1 MWLYD
6 GEPDHICLGVKD
18 ASPHEGGYVV
28 VFQLDSGET
37 RILATRFPA
46 KCVSSWKSHARRYG
60 GVDVTRVLVSRP
72 HHRYE
77 KIKRMLAAE
86 LVNGED
92 GGLHTGPVTVD
103 AITKKALE
111 LFAIQAASVEPH
123 PDAVHLASG
132 W

>member
-18 ASPHEGGYVV
+18 ASPHKESYVV

-46 KCVSSWKSHARRYG
+46 KYVSSWKSHARRYG

-77 KIKRMLAAE
+77 KIKRMLAAVSVLLMKLE
-86 LVNGED
+86 MVNIEISISFLTEAVTGAVQTD
-92 GGLHTGPVTVD
+92 GLL
-103 AITKKALE
+103 IM
-111 LFAIQAASVEPH
+111 FIQILK
-123 PDAVHLASG
+123 D
-132 W
+132 